1 MDWTE
6 LSGVMRLRY
15 PSINIILLP
24 EDTLRARVFHAP
36 PGLVVACALFLLLS
50 MAAMVWFLGDYLLLK
65 AHTAEISRLEK
76 QIEARGRELI
86 NLERRIYRVAQNL
99 DQDQIQNDF
108 ALASRELCA
117 HLLPGLVGDGLLS
130 EPDLGPAG
138 FKAYRE
144 KILNMHSALDYLD
157 DRIKVAAVAG
167 VGDGDS
173 ASQDVALAQVS
184 KEEIKRQIVE
194 IADELD
200 LDPVLALSMA
210 KVESGYNPRLV
221 SPKGAVGVLQV
232 MPRTASYYFGVEKDE
247 LFHPETNI
255 RAGLT
260 WMQLL
265 LKQFNE
271 DLDLSLAAYNAGVSQ
286 VTKAGYRV
294 PPIPETRSYVK
305 KVRQAMQHHR
315 KYFASK

>member
-1 MDWTE
+1 MT
-6 LSGVMRLRY
+6 Y
-15 PSINIILLP
+15 PNIKIILLP
-24 EDTLRARVFHAP
+24 GDTLRARVFHAP
-36 PGLVVACALFLLLS
+36 PGLIMACALILLIS
-50 MAAMVWFLGDYLLLK
+50 VAGMVWFLGDYLLLK

-99 DQDQIQNDF
+99 DQDHIQNDF

-117 HLLPGLVGDGLLS
+117 HLLPGLVEEVLLS
-130 EPDLGPAG
+130 EPDAGPADL
-138 FKAYRE
+138 KTYRE
-144 KILNMHSALDYLD
+144 MILNMHSALDYLN
-157 DRIKVAAVAG
+157 DRIKLAAVG
-167 VGDGDS
+167 GLGNGDN
-173 ASQDVALAQVS
+173 ASEDVALAQVS

-255 RAGLT
+255 RTGLT

-271 DLDLSLAAYNAGVSQ
+271 DLDLSLAAYNAGVSR

-305 KVRQAMQHHR
+305 KVRQAMQHHE
-315 KYFASK
+315 KYSASK